1 MEQENNNKDNKNNI
15 NIYTYKRIIKYLF
28 LSSIVFMLL
37 RYYPNININDNENI
51 TLALTVGIIYGI
63 MDLLYPSIEVNN
75 Q

>member
-28 LSSIVFMLL
+28 LSSVVFMLL

>member
-63 MDLLYPSIEVNN
+63 MDLLYPSIEINN

>member
-28 LSSIVFMLL
+28 LSSIVFVLL

-63 MDLLYPSIEVNN
+63 MDLLYPSIEIIN

>member
-28 LSSIVFMLL
+28 LSSVVFMLL

-63 MDLLYPSIEVNN
+63 MDLLYPSIEINN

>member
-28 LSSIVFMLL
+28 LSSIVFVLL

-63 MDLLYPSIEVNN
+63 MDLLYPSIEINN

>member
-28 LSSIVFMLL
+28 LSSVVFVLL

-63 MDLLYPSIEVNN
+63 MDLLYPSIEINN

>member
-28 LSSIVFMLL
+28 LSSVVFMLL

-51 TLALTVGIIYGI
+51 TLALTVGIIYGL
-63 MDLLYPSIEVNN
+63 MDLLYPSIEINN